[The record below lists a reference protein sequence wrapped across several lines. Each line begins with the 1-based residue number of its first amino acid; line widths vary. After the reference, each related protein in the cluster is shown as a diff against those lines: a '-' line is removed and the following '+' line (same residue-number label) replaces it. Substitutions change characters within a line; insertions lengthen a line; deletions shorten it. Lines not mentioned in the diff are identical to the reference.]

1 MLQKYIRYCTK
12 KVLDAINIATMELVN
27 MGHAVFTTE
36 FLLLGLLVQNDSSII
51 TIMEQ
56 LKLDT
61 DRLKKRLT
69 DDIFASLENQTTKIA
84 KAGNIQLTIS
94 GEVDKVFELALQ
106 ESKTMGD
113 KLISTEAL
121 FLALFDSQSGKVSEI
136 LKDAGLAKENV
147 KSAIDEIRGGR
158 KVVNQDDESKL
169 DVLKEYTLDLL
180 ELARQGELDPVI
192 GREKEIERII
202 QILSRRKKNNPVL
215 IGEAGV
221 GKTVIVEGLA
231 QQIVAAEVP
240 QSLLSKRILSL
251 DMAALIAGASVRGE
265 FEGRLKSIR
274 DTIIDSGGRII
285 LFIDELH
292 TVVGVGGGASG
303 GMGAPDI
310 LKPALARG
318 QLQLIG
324 ATTYDDYRK
333 HIESDRALARRFQT
347 VQVNAPGIDDTRK
360 ILEGLKPYYEKHHN
374 IDYTPESLDA
384 AARLSDRYIT
394 DRAQPDKAIDLL
406 DEAGSKKHLEMHYTP
421 PDLKKLENEK
431 RAQTA
436 LKKEAFERQDFEE
449 ATKHHAELQIIEEQL
464 VTKKEM
470 WQKELKEKDT
480 SVTSEDI
487 AGVVSSWTG
496 IPASRMLE
504 GEAGKLAHM
513 EEKIHERI
521 VAQEAAVGA
530 IADAIRRNRAGLRE
544 ASRPIGTFL
553 FLGPTGVGKTE
564 LAKTLAEFLF
574 DDETHIVRLD
584 MSEYMERHEVAKLIG
599 APPGYVGYGEG
610 GQLTERIRRVPYA
623 VVLLD
628 EVEKAHPDVF
638 NMLLQVLDEGRL
650 TDAQGHVVSFRNTL
664 IIGTSNIGSEKLAE
678 KHEIGFKS
686 GTGIISHDEA
696 KDMILSEVKK
706 YFKPEFLNRLDDMI
720 VFHSLTKKHMSH
732 ILDILLNR
740 LIKRLKEEE
749 ISLEIGAEIKE
760 KLVADGHEPKYG
772 ARPLKRA
779 IEREIENKLSLCIV
793 NRQFQSGDKIKAII
807 KDKEIAFKKISTKK
821 NKGSLRK

>member
-1 MLQKYIRYCTK
+1 MLQKHIRYCTK
-12 KVLDAINIATMELVN
+12 KVLDAINIGTMEMVN
-27 MGHAVFTTE
+27 MKRNVFTTE
-36 FLLLGLLVQNDSSII
+36 FVLLGLLFQDDSSII
-51 TIMEQ
+51 AIAEQ

-61 DRLKKRLT
+61 EAIKKRLM
-69 DDIFASLENQTTKIA
+69 DGIFASIDNQASNIPST
-84 KAGNIQLTIS
+84 GNIQLVIS
-94 GEVDKVFELALQ
+94 SEVEKVFEIALQ
-106 ESKTMGD
+106 ESKRMED
-113 KLISTEAL
+113 KFISTEAL
-121 FLALFDSQSGKVSEI
+121 FIALFNPQAGNTGEI
-136 LKDAGLAKENV
+136 IRGAGLELERV
-147 KSAIDEIRGGR
+147 QTAIKEIRGGR

-169 DVLKEYTLDLL
+169 DVLKEYTVDLL
-180 ELARQGELDPVI
+180 ELARKGELDPVI
-192 GREKEIERII
+192 GREKEIERVI

-231 QQIVAAEVP
+231 QQIVAADVP
-240 QSLLSKRILSL
+240 QSLLSKKILSL
-251 DMAALIAGASVRGE
+251 DMAALIAGAGVRGE
-265 FEGRLKSIR
+265 FEGRLKTIR
-274 DTIIDSGGRII
+274 DSIIDAGGRII

-292 TVVGVGGGASG
+292 TVVGVGGGAAG

-318 QLQLIG
+318 QLQMIG

-333 HIESDRALARRFQT
+333 HIETDRALARRFQT
-347 VQVNAPGIDDTRK
+347 VSISEPGIDETIC
-360 ILEGLKPYYEKHHN
+360 ILEGLKLYYEKHHN

-421 PDLKKLENEK
+421 PDIKKLENEK

-436 LKKEAFERQDFEE
+436 LKMEAFERQDFEE
-449 ATKHHAELQIIEEQL
+449 STKHHAELQVIEERL
-464 VTKKEM
+464 AREKEK

-480 SVTSEDI
+480 SVTPEDI
-487 AGVVSSWTG
+487 ASIVSNWTG
-496 IPASRMLE
+496 IPASKMLE
-504 GEAGKLAHM
+504 AEAEKLAHM

-521 VAQEAAVGA
+521 VAQEAAVKA

-544 ASRPIGTFL
+544 VSRPISAFL

-574 DDETHIVRLD
+574 DDETRIVRLD

-610 GQLTERIRRVPYA
+610 GQLTEKIKRMPYA
-623 VVLLD
+623 VILLD
-628 EVEKAHPDVF
+628 EIEKAHPDVF

-650 TDAQGHVVSFRNTL
+650 TDAQGHVISFRNTI

-678 KHEIGFKS
+678 KHEIGFKP
-686 GTGIISHDEA
+686 GPGIISHDEA
-696 KDMILSEVKK
+696 KEMVLSEVKK

-720 VFHSLTKKHMSH
+720 VFHSLTREHISH
-732 ILDILLNR
+732 ILDILLNK
-740 LIKRLKEEE
+740 LLKRLEEE
-749 ISLEIGAEIKE
+749 GLSLEIGPEIKE
-760 KLVADGHEPKYG
+760 KLATDGYDPKFG

-779 IEREIENKLSLCIV
+779 IEREIENRLSLSIV
-793 NRQFQSGDKIKAII
+793 NRQFQSGDKIKAILQ
-807 KDKEIAFKKISTKK
+807 DGEIAFEKIST
-821 NKGSLRK
+821 

>member
-1 MLQKYIRYCTK
+1 MLQKHIRYCTK
-12 KVLDAINIATMELVN
+12 KVLDAINIGTMEMVN
-27 MGHAVFTTE
+27 MKRNVFTTE
-36 FLLLGLLVQNDSSII
+36 FVLLGLLFQDDSSII
-51 TIMEQ
+51 AIAEQ

-61 DRLKKRLT
+61 EAIKKRLM
-69 DDIFASLENQTTKIA
+69 DGIFASIDNQASNIPST
-84 KAGNIQLTIS
+84 GDIQLVIS
-94 GEVDKVFELALQ
+94 SEVEKVFEIALQ
-106 ESKTMGD
+106 ESKRMED
-113 KLISTEAL
+113 KFISTEAL
-121 FLALFDSQSGKVSEI
+121 FIALYNPQAGNTGEI
-136 LKDAGLAKENV
+136 IRGAGLELERV
-147 KSAIDEIRGGR
+147 QTAIKEIRGGR

-169 DVLKEYTLDLL
+169 DVLKEYTVDLL
-180 ELARQGELDPVI
+180 ELARKGELDPVI
-192 GREKEIERII
+192 GREKEIERVI

-231 QQIVAAEVP
+231 QQIVASDVP
-240 QSLLSKRILSL
+240 QSLLSKKILSL
-251 DMAALIAGASVRGE
+251 DMAALIAGAGVRGE
-265 FEGRLKSIR
+265 FEGRLKTIR
-274 DTIIDSGGRII
+274 DSIIDAGGRII

-292 TVVGVGGGASG
+292 TVVGVGGGAAG

-318 QLQLIG
+318 QLQMIG

-333 HIESDRALARRFQT
+333 HIETDKALARRFQT
-347 VQVNAPGIDDTRK
+347 VSISEPGIDETK
-360 ILEGLKPYYEKHHN
+360 CILEGLKLYYEKHHN

-421 PDLKKLENEK
+421 PDIKKLENEK

-436 LKKEAFERQDFEE
+436 LKMEAFERQDFEE
-449 ATKHHAELQIIEEQL
+449 STKHHAEIQVIEERL
-464 VTKKEM
+464 AREKEK

-480 SVTSEDI
+480 SVTPEDI
-487 AGVVSSWTG
+487 ASIVSNWTG
-496 IPASRMLE
+496 IPASKMLE
-504 GEAGKLAHM
+504 AEAEKLAHM

-521 VAQEAAVGA
+521 VAQEAAVKA

-544 ASRPIGTFL
+544 VSRPISAFL

-574 DDETHIVRLD
+574 DDETRIVRLD

-599 APPGYVGYGEG
+599 APPGYIGYGEG
-610 GQLTERIRRVPYA
+610 GQLTEKIKRMPYA
-623 VVLLD
+623 VILLD
-628 EVEKAHPDVF
+628 EIEKAHPDVF

-650 TDAQGHVVSFRNTL
+650 TDAQGHVISFRNTI

-686 GTGIISHDEA
+686 GSGIISHDEA
-696 KDMILSEVKK
+696 KEMILSEVKK

-720 VFHSLTKKHMSH
+720 VFHSLTKEHISH
-732 ILDILLNR
+732 ILDILLNK
-740 LIKRLKEEE
+740 LLKRLEEE
-749 ISLEIGAEIKE
+749 GLSLEIGPEIKE
-760 KLVADGHEPKYG
+760 KLATDGYDPKFG

-779 IEREIENKLSLCIV
+779 IEREIENRLSLSIV
-793 NRQFQSGDKIKAII
+793 NRQFQSGDKIKAILQ
-807 KDKEIAFKKISTKK
+807 DGEIAFEKIST
-821 NKGSLRK
+821 

>member
-12 KVLDAINIATMELVN
+12 KVLEAVNIGTMELVN
-27 MGHAVFTTE
+27 MGHTVFTTE
-36 FLLLGLLVQNDSSII
+36 FVLLGLLVQNDSSII
-51 TIMEQ
+51 AIMEQ

-61 DRLKKRLT
+61 EGLKKRLT
-69 DDIFASLENQTTKIA
+69 DDIFASLENQAGDIA
-84 KAGNIQLTIS
+84 KTGKVQLVIS

-106 ESKTMGD
+106 ESKLMED
-113 KLISTEAL
+113 KFISTEAL
-121 FLALFDSQSGKVSEI
+121 FLALFNPQSGKTAEI
-136 LKDAGLAKENV
+136 LNKAGLEQKNV
-147 KSAIDEIRGGR
+147 RTAIKEIRGGR
-158 KVVNQDDESKL
+158 KIVDQDDESKV

-240 QSLLSKRILSL
+240 QSLLSKKILSL

-265 FEGRLKSIR
+265 FEGRLKTIR
-274 DTIIDSGGRII
+274 DTIIDAGGRII

-318 QLQLIG
+318 QLQMIG

-347 VQVNAPGIDDTRK
+347 VQVNAPGIDDTKK

-384 AARLSDRYIT
+384 AARLSERYII
-394 DRAQPDKAIDLL
+394 DRSQPDKAIDLL

-421 PDLKKLENEK
+421 PGLKKLENEK
-431 RAQTA
+431 RTQTA
-436 LKKEAFERQDFEE
+436 LKKEAFEKQDFEE

-464 VTKKEM
+464 VTEKKK
-470 WQKELKEKDT
+470 WKKELKGKDS
-480 SVTSEDI
+480 SVTAEDI
-487 AGVVSSWTG
+487 ASVVSSSTG
-496 IPASRMLE
+496 IPASRMLKS
-504 GEAGKLAHM
+504 EANKLAHM

-521 VAQEAAVGA
+521 VAQQAAVKA

-544 ASRPIGTFL
+544 ASRPIGAFL

-574 DDETHIVRLD
+574 DDETRIVRLD

-610 GQLTERIRRVPYA
+610 GQLTERIKRVPYA

-638 NMLLQVLDEGRL
+638 NMLLQVIDEGRL
-650 TDAQGHVVSFRNTL
+650 TDAQGHVISFRNTI
-664 IIGTSNIGSEKLAE
+664 IIGTSNIGSEKLAD

-720 VFHSLTKKHMSH
+720 VFHSLTKEHMSH

-740 LIKRLKEEE
+740 LIKRLEEEE
-749 ISLEIGAEIKE
+749 IYLEIDSGIKE
-760 KLVADGHEPKYG
+760 KLVKDGYEPQYG

-779 IEREIENKLSLCIV
+779 IEREIENKLSLCLV

-807 KDKEIAFKKISTKK
+807 KDEEIGFEKVTV
-821 NKGSLRK
+821 

>member
-1 MLQKYIRYCTK
+1 MLQKHIRYCTK
-12 KVLDAINIATMELVN
+12 KVLDAINIGTMEMVN
-27 MGHAVFTTE
+27 MKRNVFTTE
-36 FLLLGLLVQNDSSII
+36 FVLLGLLFQDDSSII
-51 TIMEQ
+51 AIAEQ

-61 DRLKKRLT
+61 EAIKKRLM
-69 DDIFASLENQTTKIA
+69 DGIFVSIDNQASNIPST
-84 KAGNIQLTIS
+84 GDIQLVIS
-94 GEVDKVFELALQ
+94 SEVEKVFEIALQ
-106 ESKTMGD
+106 ESKRMED
-113 KLISTEAL
+113 KFISTEAL
-121 FLALFDSQSGKVSEI
+121 FIALYNPQAGNTGEI
-136 LKDAGLAKENV
+136 IRGAGLELERV
-147 KSAIDEIRGGR
+147 QTAIKEIRGGR

-169 DVLKEYTLDLL
+169 DVLKEYTVDLL
-180 ELARQGELDPVI
+180 ELARKGELDPVI
-192 GREKEIERII
+192 GREKEIERVI

-231 QQIVAAEVP
+231 QQIVASDVP
-240 QSLLSKRILSL
+240 QSLLSKKILSL
-251 DMAALIAGASVRGE
+251 DMAALIAGAGVRGE
-265 FEGRLKSIR
+265 FEGRLKTIR
-274 DTIIDSGGRII
+274 DSIIDAGGRII

-292 TVVGVGGGASG
+292 TVVGVGGGAAG

-318 QLQLIG
+318 QLQMIG

-333 HIESDRALARRFQT
+333 HIETDRALARRFQT
-347 VQVNAPGIDDTRK
+347 VSISEPGIDETK
-360 ILEGLKPYYEKHHN
+360 CILEGLKLYYEKHHN

-421 PDLKKLENEK
+421 PDIKKLENEK

-436 LKKEAFERQDFEE
+436 LKMEAFERQDFEE
-449 ATKHHAELQIIEEQL
+449 STKHHAEIQIIEERL
-464 VTKKEM
+464 AREKEK

-480 SVTSEDI
+480 SVTPEDI
-487 AGVVSSWTG
+487 ASIVSNWTG
-496 IPASRMLE
+496 IPASKMLE
-504 GEAGKLAHM
+504 AEAEKLAHM

-521 VAQEAAVGA
+521 VAQEAAVKA

-544 ASRPIGTFL
+544 VSRPISAFL

-574 DDETHIVRLD
+574 DDETRIVRLD

-599 APPGYVGYGEG
+599 APPGYIGYGEG
-610 GQLTERIRRVPYA
+610 GQLTEKIKRMPYA
-623 VVLLD
+623 VILLD
-628 EVEKAHPDVF
+628 EIEKAHPDVF

-650 TDAQGHVVSFRNTL
+650 TDAQGHVISFRNTI

-686 GTGIISHDEA
+686 GSGIISHDEA
-696 KDMILSEVKK
+696 KEMILSEVKK

-720 VFHSLTKKHMSH
+720 VFHSLTKEHISH
-732 ILDILLNR
+732 ILDILLNK
-740 LIKRLKEEE
+740 LLKRLEEE
-749 ISLEIGAEIKE
+749 GLSLEIGPEIKE
-760 KLVADGHEPKYG
+760 KLATDGYDPKFG

-779 IEREIENKLSLCIV
+779 IEREIENRLSLSIV
-793 NRQFQSGDKIKAII
+793 NRQFQSGDKIKAILQ
-807 KDKEIAFKKISTKK
+807 DGGIAFEKIST
-821 NKGSLRK
+821 

>member
-1 MLQKYIRYCTK
+1 MLQKYIRYCTE
-12 KVLDAINIATMELVN
+12 KVLEAINIGTMELVN
-27 MGHAVFTTE
+27 MGHTVFTTE
-36 FLLLGLLVQNDSSII
+36 FVLLGLLVQNDSSII
-51 TIMEQ
+51 AIMEQ

-61 DRLKKRLT
+61 EGLKKLLT
-69 DDIFASLENQTTKIA
+69 DDIFASLENETANIA
-84 KAGNIQLTIS
+84 KTGKIQLAIS
-94 GEVDKVFELALQ
+94 GEVDKVFKLALQ
-106 ESKTMGD
+106 EAKSMED
-113 KLISTEAL
+113 KLISTETL
-121 FLALFDSQSGKVSEI
+121 FLALFNPQSGKTSEI
-136 LKDAGLAKENV
+136 LMDAGLDQEKART
-147 KSAIDEIRGGR
+147 AIKEIRGGR
-158 KVVNQDDESKL
+158 KIVDQDDESKV
-169 DVLKEYTLDLL
+169 DILKEYTLDLL

-192 GREKEIERII
+192 GREKEIARII

-240 QSLLSKRILSL
+240 QSLLSKKILSL

-274 DTIIDSGGRII
+274 DTIIDAGGHII

-318 QLQLIG
+318 LLQLIG

-347 VQVNAPGIDDTRK
+347 VQVNAPGIDDTKK
-360 ILEGLKPYYEKHHN
+360 ILEGLKPYYEKHHI

-384 AARLSDRYIT
+384 AARLSERYII

-406 DEAGSKKHLEMHYTP
+406 DEAGSKKHLEMHYMP

-431 RAQTA
+431 RTQTA
-436 LKKEAFERQDFEE
+436 LKKEAFEKQDFEE
-449 ATKHHAELQIIEEQL
+449 ATKHHAELQVIEEQL
-464 VTKKEM
+464 VTEKKK
-470 WQKELKEKDT
+470 WKKELKGKDT
-480 SVTSEDI
+480 SVTAEDI
-487 AGVVSSWTG
+487 AGVVSNWTG
-496 IPASRMLE
+496 IPASRMLKS
-504 GEAGKLAHM
+504 EANKLAHM

-521 VAQEAAVGA
+521 VAQQAAVKT

-544 ASRPIGTFL
+544 ASRPIGSFL

-574 DDETHIVRLD
+574 DDETRIVRLD

-610 GQLTERIRRVPYA
+610 GQLTERIKRVPYA

-650 TDAQGHVVSFRNTL
+650 TDAQGHVISFRNTI
-664 IIGTSNIGSEKLAE
+664 IIGTSNIGTEKLAD

-720 VFHSLTKKHMSH
+720 VFHSLTKEHMSH

-749 ISLEIGAEIKE
+749 IYLEIDSGIKG
-760 KLVADGHEPKYG
+760 KLATDGYQPQYG

-793 NRQFQSGDKIKAII
+793 NRQFQAGDKIKAII
-807 KDKEIAFKKISTKK
+807 KDEEIAFEKI
-821 NKGSLRK
+821 

>member
-12 KVLDAINIATMELVN
+12 KVLEAINIGTMELVN
-27 MGHAVFTTE
+27 MKRNVFSSE
-36 FLLLGLLVQNDSSII
+36 FILLGLLVQDDSSVLTII
-51 TIMEQ
+51 DQ
-56 LKLDT
+56 LKMDT
-61 DRLKKRLT
+61 EGIKKRLM
-69 DDIFASLENQTTKIA
+69 DGIYASIDTQASNFPST
-84 KAGNIQLTIS
+84 GGMQLVIS
-94 GEVDKVFELALQ
+94 SEVEKVFEIALQ
-106 ESKTMGD
+106 ESKRMGD
-113 KLISTEAL
+113 KFISTEVLFIAL
-121 FLALFDSQSGKVSEI
+121 FNLQAGKTAEI
-136 LKDAGLAKENV
+136 LTGAGLELERVRTAV
-147 KSAIDEIRGGR
+147 KEIRGES

-169 DVLKEYTLDLL
+169 DVLKEYTVDLI
-180 ELARQGELDPVI
+180 ELARKGELDPVI
-192 GREKEIERII
+192 GREKEIARVI

-231 QQIVAAEVP
+231 QQIVASDVP
-240 QSLLSKRILSL
+240 QSLLSKKILSL
-251 DMAALIAGASVRGE
+251 DMAALIAGAGVRGE
-265 FEGRLKSIR
+265 FEGRLKTIR
-274 DTIIDSGGRII
+274 DSIIDAGGRII

-292 TVVGVGGGASG
+292 TVVGVGGGGGAG

-318 QLQLIG
+318 QLQMIG

-333 HIESDRALARRFQT
+333 HIEPDRALARRFQT
-347 VQVNAPGIDDTRK
+347 VSISEPGIDETK
-360 ILEGLKPYYEKHHN
+360 CILEGLKLYYEKHHN

-421 PDLKKLENEK
+421 PDIKKLENEK
-431 RAQTA
+431 RAHTA
-436 LKKEAFERQDFEE
+436 LKMEAFERQDFEE
-449 ATKHHAELQIIEEQL
+449 TTKHHAELQVIEERL
-464 VTKKEM
+464 AREKEK

-480 SVTSEDI
+480 SVTPEDI
-487 AGVVSSWTG
+487 ASIVSNWTG

-504 GEAGKLAHM
+504 AEAEKLAHM

-521 VAQEAAVGA
+521 VAQEAAVKA

-544 ASRPIGTFL
+544 VSRPISAFL

-574 DDETHIVRLD
+574 DDETRIVRLD

-610 GQLTERIRRVPYA
+610 GQLTEKIKRMPYA
-623 VVLLD
+623 VILLD
-628 EVEKAHPDVF
+628 EIEKAHPDVF

-650 TDAQGHVVSFRNTL
+650 TDAQGHVISFRNTI

-678 KHEIGFKS
+678 KHEIGFKP
-686 GTGIISHDEA
+686 GPGIISHDEA
-696 KDMILSEVKK
+696 KEMVLSEVKK

-720 VFHSLTKKHMSH
+720 VFHSLTREHISH
-732 ILDILLNR
+732 ILEILLNK
-740 LIKRLKEEE
+740 LLKRLEEE
-749 ISLEIGAEIKE
+749 GLSLEIGPEIKE
-760 KLVADGHEPKYG
+760 KLVTDGYDPKFG

-779 IEREIENKLSLCIV
+779 IEREIENRLSLSIV
-793 NRQFQSGDKIKAII
+793 NRQFQSGDKIKAILQ
-807 KDKEIAFKKISTKK
+807 DGEIAFEKIRT
-821 NKGSLRK
+821 

>member
-12 KVLDAINIATMELVN
+12 KVLDAINLGTMELVN
-27 MGHAVFTTE
+27 MRRNVFTSE
-36 FLLLGLLVQNDSSII
+36 FILLGLLVQEDSSIV
-51 TIMEQ
+51 TIIEQ

-61 DRLKKRLT
+61 EGIKKRLM
-69 DDIFASLENQTTKIA
+69 DGIFASIDNQASDLPSTDK
-84 KAGNIQLTIS
+84 IQLVIS
-94 GEVDKVFELALQ
+94 SEVEKVFEIALH
-106 ESKTMGD
+106 ESNKMGD

-121 FLALFDSQSGKVSEI
+121 FLALFNPQSGKTAEI
-136 LKDAGLAKENV
+136 IKGASLEPEKV
-147 KSAIDEIRGGR
+147 RTAIEEIRGGR
-158 KVVNQDDESKL
+158 KIVNQDDESKL
-169 DVLKEYTLDLL
+169 DVLKEYTVDLI

-192 GREKEIERII
+192 GREKEIERVI

-231 QQIVAAEVP
+231 QQIAAAEVT
-240 QSLLSKRILSL
+240 QSLLTKKILSL
-251 DMAALIAGASVRGE
+251 DMAALIAGAGVRGE

-274 DTIIDSGGRII
+274 DSIIDAGGRII

-292 TVVGVGGGASG
+292 TVVGVGGGASAG

-310 LKPALARG
+310 LKPALSRG

-333 HIESDRALARRFQT
+333 YVEPDRALARRFQT
-347 VQVNAPGIDDTRK
+347 VSISEPGIEETK
-360 ILEGLKPYYEKHHN
+360 HILEGLKSYYEKHHN

-384 AARLSDRYIT
+384 AAHLSDRYIT

-406 DEAGSKKHLEMHYTP
+406 DEAGSKKHLELHYTP
-421 PDLKKLENEK
+421 PDVKKLENEK
-431 RAQTA
+431 RTHTA
-436 LKKEAFERQDFEE
+436 LKVEAFERQDFEE
-449 ATKHHAELQIIEEQL
+449 ATKHHAELQVIEERL
-464 VTKKEM
+464 ASEKEK
-470 WQKELKEKDT
+470 WQKELKEKDS

-487 AGVVSSWTG
+487 ANIVSRWTG

-504 GEAGKLAHM
+504 KEADKLAHM

-521 VAQEAAVGA
+521 VAQEAAVKA

-544 ASRPIGTFL
+544 VSRPIGTFL

-564 LAKTLAEFLF
+564 LAKALAEFLF
-574 DDETHIVRLD
+574 DDETRIVRLD

-599 APPGYVGYGEG
+599 SPPGYVGYGEG
-610 GQLTERIRRVPYA
+610 GQLTEKIKRVPYA

-650 TDAQGHVVSFRNTL
+650 TDAQGHVISFRNTI

-678 KHEIGFKS
+678 KHVIGFK
-686 GTGIISHDEA
+686 TGPGVISHDEA
-696 KDMILSEVKK
+696 KDLVLSEVKK

-720 VFHSLTKKHMSH
+720 VFHSLTKEHITR
-732 ILDILLNR
+732 ILDILLNK
-740 LIKRLKEEE
+740 LIKRLEEE
-749 ISLEIGAEIKE
+749 GLSLDIGTEIKH
-760 KLVADGHEPKYG
+760 KLASDGYEPKYG
-772 ARPLKRA
+772 ARPLKRT

-793 NRQFQSGDKIKAII
+793 NKEFQSGDRVKAIMQ
-807 KDKEIAFKKISTKK
+807 DSEIAFEKVSA
-821 NKGSLRK
+821 

>member
-12 KVLDAINIATMELVN
+12 KVLDAVNIGTMELVN
-27 MGHAVFTTE
+27 MGHTVFTTE
-36 FLLLGLLVQNDSSII
+36 FVLLGLLVQNDSSII
-51 TIMEQ
+51 AIMEQ

-61 DRLKKRLT
+61 EGLKKRLT
-69 DDIFASLENQTTKIA
+69 DDIFASLENQEGDIA
-84 KAGNIQLTIS
+84 KTGKIQLVIS

-106 ESKTMGD
+106 ESKLMED
-113 KLISTEAL
+113 KFISTEAL
-121 FLALFDSQSGKVSEI
+121 FLALFNPQSGKTAEI
-136 LKDAGLAKENV
+136 LNKAGLDQKNV
-147 KSAIDEIRGGR
+147 RTAIKEIRGGR
-158 KVVNQDDESKL
+158 KIVDQDDESKV

-192 GREKEIERII
+192 GREKEIARII

-240 QSLLSKRILSL
+240 QSLLSKKILSL

-265 FEGRLKSIR
+265 FEGRLKTIR
-274 DTIIDSGGRII
+274 DTIIDAGGRII

-347 VQVNAPGIDDTRK
+347 VQVNAPGIDDTKK

-384 AARLSDRYIT
+384 AARLSERYIT
-394 DRAQPDKAIDLL
+394 DRSQPDKAIDLL

-421 PDLKKLENEK
+421 PGLKKLENEK
-431 RAQTA
+431 RTQTA
-436 LKKEAFERQDFEE
+436 LKKEAFEKQDFEE

-464 VTKKEM
+464 VTEKKK
-470 WQKELKEKDT
+470 WKKELKGKDS
-480 SVTSEDI
+480 SVTAEDI
-487 AGVVSSWTG
+487 AGVVSSSTG
-496 IPASRMLE
+496 IPASRMLKS
-504 GEAGKLAHM
+504 EANKLAHM

-521 VAQEAAVGA
+521 VAQQAAVKA

-544 ASRPIGTFL
+544 ASRPIGAFL

-574 DDETHIVRLD
+574 DDETRIVRLD

-610 GQLTERIRRVPYA
+610 GQLTERIKRVPYA

-638 NMLLQVLDEGRL
+638 NMLLQVIDEGRL
-650 TDAQGHVVSFRNTL
+650 TDAQGHVISFRNTI
-664 IIGTSNIGSEKLAE
+664 IIGTSNIGSEKLAD

-720 VFHSLTKKHMSH
+720 VFHSLTKEHMSH

-740 LIKRLKEEE
+740 LIKRLEEEE
-749 ISLEIGAEIKE
+749 IYLEIDSMIKE
-760 KLVADGHEPKYG
+760 KLVKDGYEPQYG
-772 ARPLKRA
+772 ARPLKRT

-793 NRQFQSGDKIKAII
+793 NQQFQSGDKIKAII
-807 KDKEIAFKKISTKK
+807 KDEEIGFEKVTV
-821 NKGSLRK
+821 

>member
-1 MLQKYIRYCTK
+1 MLQKHIRYCTK
-12 KVLDAINIATMELVN
+12 KVLDAINIGTMEMVN
-27 MGHAVFTTE
+27 MKRNVFTTE
-36 FLLLGLLVQNDSSII
+36 FILLGLLFQDDSSII
-51 TIMEQ
+51 AIAEQ
-56 LKLDT
+56 LKMDT
-61 DRLKKRLT
+61 EGTKKRLM
-69 DDIFASLENQTTKIA
+69 DGIFASIDNQASNIPST
-84 KAGNIQLTIS
+84 GNIQLVIS
-94 GEVDKVFELALQ
+94 SEVEKVFEIALQ
-106 ESKTMGD
+106 ESKRMED
-113 KLISTEAL
+113 KFISTEAL
-121 FLALFDSQSGKVSEI
+121 FIALFNPQAGNTGEI
-136 LKDAGLAKENV
+136 IRGAGLELERV
-147 KSAIDEIRGGR
+147 QTAIKEIRGGR

-169 DVLKEYTLDLL
+169 DVLKEYTVDLI
-180 ELARQGELDPVI
+180 ELARKGELDPVI
-192 GREKEIERII
+192 GREKEIERVI

-231 QQIVAAEVP
+231 QQIVAADVP
-240 QSLLSKRILSL
+240 QSLLSKKILSL
-251 DMAALIAGASVRGE
+251 DMAALIAGAGVRGE
-265 FEGRLKSIR
+265 FEGRLKTIR
-274 DTIIDSGGRII
+274 DSIIDAGGRII

-292 TVVGVGGGASG
+292 TVVGVGGGAAG

-318 QLQLIG
+318 QLQMIG

-333 HIESDRALARRFQT
+333 HIETDKALARRFQT
-347 VQVNAPGIDDTRK
+347 VSISEPGIDETK
-360 ILEGLKPYYEKHHN
+360 CILEGLKLYYEKHHN

-436 LKKEAFERQDFEE
+436 LKMEAFERQDFEE
-449 ATKHHAELQIIEEQL
+449 STKHHAELQVIEERL
-464 VTKKEM
+464 AREKEK

-480 SVTSEDI
+480 SVTPEDI
-487 AGVVSSWTG
+487 ASIVSNWTG
-496 IPASRMLE
+496 IPASKMLE
-504 GEAGKLAHM
+504 AEAEKLAHM

-521 VAQEAAVGA
+521 VAQEAAVKA

-544 ASRPIGTFL
+544 VSRPISAFL

-574 DDETHIVRLD
+574 DDETRIVRLD

-610 GQLTERIRRVPYA
+610 GQLTEKIKRMPYA
-623 VVLLD
+623 VILLD
-628 EVEKAHPDVF
+628 EIEKAHPDVF

-650 TDAQGHVVSFRNTL
+650 TDAQGHVISFRNTI

-678 KHEIGFKS
+678 KHEIGFKP
-686 GTGIISHDEA
+686 GPGIISHDEA
-696 KDMILSEVKK
+696 KEMVLSEVKK

-720 VFHSLTKKHMSH
+720 VFHSLTREHISH
-732 ILDILLNR
+732 ILDILLNK
-740 LIKRLKEEE
+740 LLKRLEEE
-749 ISLEIGAEIKE
+749 GLSLEIGPKIKE
-760 KLVADGHEPKYG
+760 KLATDGYDPKFG

-779 IEREIENKLSLCIV
+779 IEREIENRLSLSIV
-793 NRQFQSGDKIKAII
+793 NRQFQSGDKIKAILQ
-807 KDKEIAFKKISTKK
+807 DGEIAFEKIST
-821 NKGSLRK
+821 

>member
-1 MLQKYIRYCTK
+1 MLQKHIRYCTK
-12 KVLDAINIATMELVN
+12 KVLDAINIGTMELVN
-27 MGHAVFTTE
+27 MRRNVFTTE

-51 TIMEQ
+51 AIIEQ

-61 DRLKKRLT
+61 EGIKKRLM
-69 DDIFASLENQTTKIA
+69 DGIFASIDSQASNIPST
-84 KAGNIQLTIS
+84 GNIQLVIS
-94 GEVDKVFELALQ
+94 SDVEEVFEFASQ
-106 ESKTMGD
+106 ESKRMGD

-121 FLALFDSQSGKVSEI
+121 FIALFNPQAGNTGEI
-136 LKDAGLAKENV
+136 IRGAGLELDRVRTAVE
-147 KSAIDEIRGGR
+147 EIRGGR

-169 DVLKEYTLDLL
+169 DVLKEYTVDLI
-180 ELARQGELDPVI
+180 ELARKGELDPVI
-192 GREKEIERII
+192 GRENEIERVI

-240 QSLLSKRILSL
+240 QSLLPKRILSI
-251 DMAALIAGASVRGE
+251 DMAALIAGAGVRGE

-274 DTIIDSGGRII
+274 DSIIDAGGRII

-292 TVVGVGGGASG
+292 TVVGVGGGSGAG

-310 LKPALARG
+310 LKPAMARG

-333 HIESDRALARRFQT
+333 FIESDRALARRFQT
-347 VQVNAPGIDDTRK
+347 VSISEPGIEETK
-360 ILEGLKPYYEKHHN
+360 NILEGLKPYYEKHHN
-374 IDYTPESLDA
+374 IDYTSESIDA

-421 PDLKKLENEK
+421 PDIKKLENEK
-431 RAQTA
+431 RAHTA
-436 LKKEAFERQDFEE
+436 LKMEAFERRDFEE
-449 ATKHHAELQIIEEQL
+449 STKHHAELQVIEKLIASE
-464 VTKKEM
+464 KEK
-470 WQKELKEKDT
+470 WQKELKSKDS

-487 AGVVSSWTG
+487 AKIVSSWTG

-504 GEAGKLAHM
+504 TEAEKLAHM

-521 VAQEAAVGA
+521 VAQEAAVKA

-544 ASRPIGTFL
+544 VSRPIGAFL

-574 DDETHIVRLD
+574 DDETRIVRLD

-610 GQLTERIRRVPYA
+610 GQLTEKIKRVPYA
-623 VVLLD
+623 VLLLD
-628 EVEKAHPDVF
+628 EIEKAHPDVF
-638 NMLLQVLDEGRL
+638 NMLLQVFDEGRL
-650 TDAQGHVVSFRNTL
+650 TDAQGHVISFRNTI

-678 KHEIGFKS
+678 KHEIGFKA
-686 GTGIISHDEA
+686 GPGIISHDEA
-696 KDMILSEVKK
+696 KDLVLSEVKK

-720 VFHSLTKKHMSH
+720 VFHSLTKEHISR
-732 ILDILLNR
+732 ILDILLKR
-740 LIKRLKEEE
+740 LIKRLEEE
-749 ISLEIGAEIKE
+749 GISLEIGAEIKE
-760 KLVADGHEPKYG
+760 KLAADGYDPKYG

-779 IEREIENKLSLCIV
+779 IEREIENKLSLSIV
-793 NRQFQSGDKIKAII
+793 NRQFQSGDKVRATLQ
-807 KDKEIAFKKISTKK
+807 DKEIAFEKIST
-821 NKGSLRK
+821 

>member
-496 IPASRMLE
+496 IPASKMLE

-650 TDAQGHVVSFRNTL
+650 TDAQGHVVSFRNTI

>member
-12 KVLDAINIATMELVN
+12 KVLDAINIGTMELVN
-27 MGHAVFTTE
+27 MRQNVFTTE
-36 FLLLGLLVQNDSSII
+36 FVLLGLLVQNDSSITEI
-51 TIMEQ
+51 IEQ

-61 DRLKKRLT
+61 ERIRKRLM
-69 DDIFASLENQTTKIA
+69 DGIFASIDNQALNIPSA
-84 KAGNIQLTIS
+84 SNIQLVIS
-94 GEVDKVFELALQ
+94 SEVEKVFEIALQ
-106 ESKTMGD
+106 ESKRMED
-113 KLISTEAL
+113 KFISTEAL
-121 FLALFDSQSGKVSEI
+121 FIALFNPQAGNTGKIIRE
-136 LKDAGLAKENV
+136 AGLELENV
-147 KSAIDEIRGGR
+147 RTAIKEIRGGR
-158 KVVNQDDESKL
+158 KVANQDDESKL
-169 DVLKEYTLDLL
+169 DVLKEYTVDLL
-180 ELARQGELDPVI
+180 ELARQGKLDPVI
-192 GREKEIERII
+192 GREKEIERVI

-251 DMAALIAGASVRGE
+251 DMASLIAGAGVRGE

-274 DTIIDSGGRII
+274 DSIIDAGGRII

-292 TVVGVGGGASG
+292 TVVGVGGGAAAG

-318 QLQLIG
+318 QMQLIG

-333 HIESDRALARRFQT
+333 FIEPDRALARRFQT
-347 VQVNAPGIDDTRK
+347 VMISEPGIEETK
-360 ILEGLKPYYEKHHN
+360 QILEGLKLCYEKHHN
-374 IDYTPESLDA
+374 IDYTAESIDA

-394 DRAQPDKAIDLL
+394 DRAQPDKAIDLM
-406 DEAGSKKHLEMHYTP
+406 DEAGSKKHLELHYTP
-421 PDLKKLENEK
+421 PDIKRLENEK
-431 RAQTA
+431 RAHTA

-449 ATKHHAELQIIEEQL
+449 ATKHHAELQVIEKRL
-464 VTKKEM
+464 TSKKEE
-470 WQKELKEKDT
+470 WQKELKEKDST
-480 SVTSEDI
+480 VTPDDI
-487 AGVVSSWTG
+487 AAIVSSWTG

-504 GEAGKLAHM
+504 TEAEKLALM

-521 VAQEAAVGA
+521 VSQEAAVKA

-544 ASRPIGTFL
+544 ISRPIGTFL

-574 DDETHIVRLD
+574 DDETRIVRLD

-610 GQLTERIRRVPYA
+610 GQLTEKIKRMPYS

-628 EVEKAHPDVF
+628 EIEKAHPDVF

-650 TDAQGHVVSFRNTL
+650 TDAQGHVISFRNSI

-678 KHEIGFKS
+678 KHEIGFKP
-686 GTGIISHDEA
+686 GPGIISHEEA
-696 KDMILSEVKK
+696 KEMVLSEVKK

-720 VFHSLTKKHMSH
+720 VFHSLTKEH
-732 ILDILLNR
+732 ISRILEILLKR
-740 LIKRLKEEE
+740 LIKRLEEE
-749 ISLEIGAEIKE
+749 GLSLEIGPEIKQ
-760 KLVADGHEPKYG
+760 KLATEGYDPKYG

-779 IEREIENKLSLCIV
+779 IEREIENKLSLSIV
-793 NRQFQSGDKIKAII
+793 NRQFRPGDKIRAILQ
-807 KDKEIAFKKISTKK
+807 DNEIAFEKVQA
-821 NKGSLRK
+821 

>member
-650 TDAQGHVVSFRNTL
+650 TDAQGHVISFRNTI

>member
-12 KVLDAINIATMELVN
+12 KVLEAINIGTMELVN
-27 MGHAVFTTE
+27 MGHTVFTTE
-36 FLLLGLLVQNDSSII
+36 FVLLGLLVQNDSSII
-51 TIMEQ
+51 AIMEQ

-61 DRLKKRLT
+61 EGLKKRLM
-69 DDIFASLENQTTKIA
+69 DDIFASLENQAGDIA
-84 KAGNIQLTIS
+84 KTAKVQLVIS

-106 ESKTMGD
+106 ESKLMED
-113 KLISTEAL
+113 KFISTEAL
-121 FLALFDSQSGKVSEI
+121 FLALFNPQSGKTAEI
-136 LKDAGLAKENV
+136 LKEAGLDQKNV
-147 KSAIDEIRGGR
+147 RTAIKEIRGGI
-158 KVVNQDDESKL
+158 KIVDQDDESKV

-192 GREKEIERII
+192 GREKEIARII

-240 QSLLSKRILSL
+240 QSLLSKKILSL

-265 FEGRLKSIR
+265 FEGRLKTIR
-274 DTIIDSGGRII
+274 DTIIDAGGRII

-347 VQVNAPGIDDTRK
+347 VQVNAPGIDDTKK

-374 IDYTPESLDA
+374 INYTPESLDA
-384 AARLSDRYIT
+384 AARLSERYII

-431 RAQTA
+431 RTQTA
-436 LKKEAFERQDFEE
+436 LKKEAFEKQDFEE

-464 VTKKEM
+464 VTEKKK
-470 WQKELKEKDT
+470 WKKELKEKDS

-487 AGVVSSWTG
+487 AGVVSNWTG
-496 IPASRMLE
+496 IPASRMLKS
-504 GEAGKLAHM
+504 EAGKLAHM
-513 EEKIHERI
+513 EDKIHERI

-544 ASRPIGTFL
+544 ASRPIGSFL

-574 DDETHIVRLD
+574 DDETRIIRLD
-584 MSEYMERHEVAKLIG
+584 MSEYMERHEVSKLIG

-610 GQLTERIRRVPYA
+610 GQLTEKIKRMPYA

-650 TDAQGHVVSFRNTL
+650 TDAQGHVISFRNTI
-664 IIGTSNIGSEKLAE
+664 IIGTSNIGSEKLAD

-720 VFHSLTKKHMSH
+720 VFHSLTKDHISH
-732 ILDILLNR
+732 ILDILLGR
-740 LIKRLKEEE
+740 LINRLKEEK
-749 ISLEIGAEIKE
+749 IYLEIDSAIKE
-760 KLVADGHEPKYG
+760 KLIMEGYEPQYG

-807 KDKEIAFKKISTKK
+807 KGEEIGFEKISTKK

>member
-106 ESKTMGD
+106 ESKTMED

-464 VTKKEM
+464 VTKKER

-496 IPASRMLE
+496 IPASKMLE

-650 TDAQGHVVSFRNTL
+650 TDAQGHVVSFRNTI

-720 VFHSLTKKHMSH
+720 VFHSLTKKHMPH

>member
-496 IPASRMLE
+496 IPASKMLE

-650 TDAQGHVVSFRNTL
+650 TDAQGHVVSFRNTI

-760 KLVADGHEPKYG
+760 KLVTDGYEPKYG

-793 NRQFQSGDKIKAII
+793 NRQFQSGDKVKAII
-807 KDKEIAFKKISTKK
+807 KDKEIGFEKVSV
-821 NKGSLRK
+821 

>member
-1 MLQKYIRYCTK
+1 MLQKHIRYCTK
-12 KVLDAINIATMELVN
+12 KVLDAINIGTMEMVN
-27 MGHAVFTTE
+27 MKRNVFTTE
-36 FLLLGLLVQNDSSII
+36 FILLGLLFQDDSSII
-51 TIMEQ
+51 AIAEQ

-61 DRLKKRLT
+61 EAIKKRLM
-69 DDIFASLENQTTKIA
+69 DGIFASIDNQASNIPST
-84 KAGNIQLTIS
+84 GDIQLVIS
-94 GEVDKVFELALQ
+94 SEVEKVFEIALQ
-106 ESKTMGD
+106 ESKRMED
-113 KLISTEAL
+113 KFISTEAL
-121 FLALFDSQSGKVSEI
+121 FIALYNPQAGNTGEI
-136 LKDAGLAKENV
+136 IRGAGLELERV
-147 KSAIDEIRGGR
+147 QTAIKEIRGGR

-169 DVLKEYTLDLL
+169 DVLKEYTVDLL
-180 ELARQGELDPVI
+180 ELARKGELDPVI
-192 GREKEIERII
+192 GREKEIERVI

-231 QQIVAAEVP
+231 QQIVASDVP
-240 QSLLSKRILSL
+240 QSLLSKKILSL
-251 DMAALIAGASVRGE
+251 DMAALIAGAGVRGE
-265 FEGRLKSIR
+265 FEGRLKTIR
-274 DTIIDSGGRII
+274 DSIIDAGGRII

-292 TVVGVGGGASG
+292 TVVGVGGGAAG

-318 QLQLIG
+318 QLQMIG

-333 HIESDRALARRFQT
+333 HIETDRALARRFQT
-347 VQVNAPGIDDTRK
+347 VSISEPGIDETK
-360 ILEGLKPYYEKHHN
+360 CILEGLKLYYEKHHN

-421 PDLKKLENEK
+421 PDIKKLENEK

-436 LKKEAFERQDFEE
+436 LKMEAFERQDFEE
-449 ATKHHAELQIIEEQL
+449 STKHHAEIQVIEERL
-464 VTKKEM
+464 AREKEK

-480 SVTSEDI
+480 SVTPEDI
-487 AGVVSSWTG
+487 ASIVSNWTG
-496 IPASRMLE
+496 IPASKMLE
-504 GEAGKLAHM
+504 AEAEKLAHM

-521 VAQEAAVGA
+521 VAQEAAVKA

-544 ASRPIGTFL
+544 VSRPISAFL

-574 DDETHIVRLD
+574 DDETRIVRLD

-599 APPGYVGYGEG
+599 APPGYIGYGEG
-610 GQLTERIRRVPYA
+610 GQLTEKIKRMPYA
-623 VVLLD
+623 VILLD
-628 EVEKAHPDVF
+628 EIEKAHPDVF

-650 TDAQGHVVSFRNTL
+650 TDAQGHVISFRNTI

-686 GTGIISHDEA
+686 GSGIISHDEA
-696 KDMILSEVKK
+696 KEMILSEVKK

-720 VFHSLTKKHMSH
+720 VFHSLTKEHISH
-732 ILDILLNR
+732 ILDILLNK
-740 LIKRLKEEE
+740 LLKRLEEE
-749 ISLEIGAEIKE
+749 GLSLEIGPEIKE
-760 KLVADGHEPKYG
+760 KLATDGYDPKFG

-779 IEREIENKLSLCIV
+779 IEREIENRLSLSIV
-793 NRQFQSGDKIKAII
+793 NRQFQSGDKIKAILQ
-807 KDKEIAFKKISTKK
+807 DGGIAFEKIST
-821 NKGSLRK
+821 

>member
-12 KVLDAINIATMELVN
+12 KVLDAINIGTMELVN
-27 MGHAVFTTE
+27 MRHNVFTVE
-36 FLLLGLLVQNDSSII
+36 FVLLGLLFQNDSSII
-51 TIMEQ
+51 TIAEQ

-61 DRLKKRLT
+61 EEIKKRLM
-69 DDIFASLENQTTKIA
+69 DAIFASIDSQTSNLPMT
-84 KAGNIQLTIS
+84 GSVQLVIS
-94 GEVDKVFELALQ
+94 SEVEKVFEQALQ

-121 FLALFDSQSGKVSEI
+121 FLALLNPQAGKTAEI
-136 LKDAGLAKENV
+136 AKEAGLDLENV
-147 KSAIDEIRGGR
+147 RNAIKEIRGGR
-158 KVVNQDDESKL
+158 KVINQDDESKL
-169 DVLKEYTLDLL
+169 DVLKEYTVDLI

-192 GREKEIERII
+192 GREKEIERVI

-231 QQIVAAEVP
+231 QQIVTSEAP

-251 DMAALIAGASVRGE
+251 DMAALIAGAGVRGE
-265 FEGRLKSIR
+265 FEARLKSIR
-274 DTIIDSGGRII
+274 DSIIDAGGRII

-333 HIESDRALARRFQT
+333 FIESDKALARRFQT
-347 VQVNAPGIDDTRK
+347 VQVNAPGIEDTIR
-360 ILEGLKPYYEKHHN
+360 ILEGLKPYYAKHHD
-374 IDYTPESLDA
+374 IDYSPESLDA
-384 AARLSDRYIT
+384 AARLSERYIT

-421 PDLKKLENEK
+421 PNIKKLENEK
-431 RAQTA
+431 RTQTA
-436 LKKEAFERQDFEE
+436 LKMEAFERQDFEE
-449 ATKHHAELQIIEEQL
+449 ATRHHAELQVIEKDLAIE
-464 VTKKEM
+464 KEK
-470 WQKELKEKDT
+470 WQAELKEKDT
-480 SVTSEDI
+480 TVTSEDI
-487 AGVVSSWTG
+487 ANIVSNWTG
-496 IPASRMLE
+496 IPASRMM
-504 GEAGKLAHM
+504 EAEADKLAHM

-544 ASRPIGTFL
+544 VSRPISAFL

-564 LAKTLAEFLF
+564 LAKALAEFLF
-574 DDETHIVRLD
+574 DDETRIVRLD

-610 GQLTERIRRVPYA
+610 GQLTEKIKRVPYA

-628 EVEKAHPDVF
+628 EIEKAHPDVF

-650 TDAQGHVVSFRNTL
+650 TDAQGHVISFRNTI
-664 IIGTSNIGSEKLAE
+664 IIGTSNIGGEKLAE
-678 KHEIGFKS
+678 QHSIGFLS
-686 GTGIISHDEA
+686 GPGVISHDEA
-696 KDMILSEVKK
+696 KELVMAEVKK
-706 YFKPEFLNRLDDMI
+706 HFKPEFLNRLDDMI
-720 VFHSLTKKHMSH
+720 VFHSLTKEHISS
-732 ILDILLNR
+732 ILDILLAK
-740 LIKRLKEEE
+740 LIKRLEEE
-749 ISLEIGAEIKE
+749 GISLEIGPEIKE
-760 KLVADGHEPKYG
+760 KLATDGYEPKYG

-779 IEREIENKLSLCIV
+779 IEREIENKLSLSIV
-793 NRQFQSGDKIKAII
+793 NRQFQSGDKVKAII
-807 KDKEIAFKKISTKK
+807 KDKEITFEKIPVSVK
-821 NKGSLRK
+821 S

>member
-347 VQVNAPGIDDTRK
+347 VQVNAPGIEDTRK

-496 IPASRMLE
+496 IPASKMLE

-650 TDAQGHVVSFRNTL
+650 TDAQGHVVSFRNTI

>member
-496 IPASRMLE
+496 IPASKMLE

-650 TDAQGHVVSFRNTL
+650 TDAQGHVVSFRNTI

-720 VFHSLTKKHMSH
+720 VFHSLTKKHMPH

>member
-12 KVLDAINIATMELVN
+12 KVLEAINIGTMELVN
-27 MGHAVFTTE
+27 MGHTVFTTE
-36 FLLLGLLVQNDSSII
+36 FVLLGLLVQNDSTII

-56 LKLDT
+56 LRLDT
-61 DRLKKRLT
+61 EGLKKRLM
-69 DDIFASLENQTTKIA
+69 DDIFASLDNQTTNIA
-84 KAGNIQLTIS
+84 KTGNVQLVIS
-94 GEVDKVFELALQ
+94 GEVDKVFESALQ
-106 ESKTMGD
+106 ESKIMGD

-121 FLALFDSQSGKVSEI
+121 FLALFDPQSGITAEI
-136 LKDAGLAKENV
+136 LKGVGLEQENV
-147 KSAIDEIRGGR
+147 RTAIKEIRGGR

-192 GREKEIERII
+192 GREKEIERVI

-240 QSLLSKRILSL
+240 QSLLSKKILSL
-251 DMAALIAGASVRGE
+251 DMAALIAGAGVRGE

-274 DTIIDSGGRII
+274 DAIIDAGGRII

-292 TVVGVGGGASG
+292 TVVGVGGGAGG

-333 HIESDRALARRFQT
+333 YIESDRALARRFQT
-347 VQVNAPGIDDTRK
+347 VQVNAPGIEDTIK
-360 ILEGLKPYYEKHHN
+360 ILEGLKLYYEKHHN
-374 IDYTPESLDA
+374 IDYTPEALDA
-384 AARLSDRYIT
+384 AAHLSDRYIT

-421 PDLKKLENEK
+421 PDIKKLESDK
-431 RAQTA
+431 RTHTA
-436 LKKEAFERQDFEE
+436 LKMEAFERQDFEE
-449 ATKHHAELQIIEEQL
+449 ATKHHAELQTIEEKL
-464 VTKKEM
+464 ITEKKK
-470 WQKELKEKDT
+470 WQNELKEKDT

-487 AGVVSSWTG
+487 AGIVSNWTG

-504 GEAGKLAHM
+504 HEADKLAHM
-513 EEKIHERI
+513 EKKIHERI

-544 ASRPIGTFL
+544 ASKPIGTFL

-574 DDETHIVRLD
+574 DDETRIVRLD

-610 GQLTERIRRVPYA
+610 GQLTEKIRRMPYT

-650 TDAQGHVVSFRNTL
+650 TDAQGHVISFRNTI

-678 KHEIGFKS
+678 KHDIGFKS
-686 GTGIISHDEA
+686 GPGIISHDEA

-720 VFHSLTKKHMSH
+720 VFHSLTKEHMSH
-732 ILDILLNR
+732 ILDILLNE

-749 ISLEIGAEIKE
+749 ISLEIGTEIKE
-760 KLVADGHEPKYG
+760 KLVTDGYEPKYG

-807 KDKEIAFKKISTKK
+807 KDNEIAFEKI
-821 NKGSLRK
+821 

>member
-12 KVLDAINIATMELVN
+12 KVLDAVNIGTMELVN
-27 MGHAVFTTE
+27 MGHTVFTTE
-36 FLLLGLLVQNDSSII
+36 FVLLGLLVQNDSSII
-51 TIMEQ
+51 AIMEQ

-61 DRLKKRLT
+61 EGLKKRLT
-69 DDIFASLENQTTKIA
+69 DDIFASLENQEGDIA
-84 KAGNIQLTIS
+84 KTGKIQLVIS

-106 ESKTMGD
+106 ESKLMED
-113 KLISTEAL
+113 KFISTEAL
-121 FLALFDSQSGKVSEI
+121 FLALFNPQSGKTAEI
-136 LKDAGLAKENV
+136 LNKAGLDQKNV
-147 KSAIDEIRGGR
+147 RTAIKEIRGGR
-158 KVVNQDDESKL
+158 KIVDQDDESKV

-192 GREKEIERII
+192 GREKEIARII

-240 QSLLSKRILSL
+240 QSLLSKKILSL

-650 TDAQGHVVSFRNTL
+650 TDAQGHVVSFRNTI

-720 VFHSLTKKHMSH
+720 VFHSLTKKHMPH

>member
-1 MLQKYIRYCTK
+1 MLQKHIRYCTK
-12 KVLDAINIATMELVN
+12 KVLDAINIGTMEMVN
-27 MGHAVFTTE
+27 MKRNVFTTE
-36 FLLLGLLVQNDSSII
+36 FVLLGLLFQDDSSII
-51 TIMEQ
+51 AIAEQ
-56 LKLDT
+56 LKMDT
-61 DRLKKRLT
+61 EGTKKRLM
-69 DDIFASLENQTTKIA
+69 DGIFASIDNQASNIPST
-84 KAGNIQLTIS
+84 GNIQLVIS
-94 GEVDKVFELALQ
+94 SEVEKVFEIALQ
-106 ESKTMGD
+106 ESKRMED
-113 KLISTEAL
+113 KFISTEAL
-121 FLALFDSQSGKVSEI
+121 FIALYNPQAGNTGEI
-136 LKDAGLAKENV
+136 IRGAGLELERV
-147 KSAIDEIRGGR
+147 QTAIKEIRGGR

-169 DVLKEYTLDLL
+169 DVLKEYTVDLL
-180 ELARQGELDPVI
+180 ELARKGELDPVI
-192 GREKEIERII
+192 GREKEIERVI

-231 QQIVAAEVP
+231 QQIVASDVP
-240 QSLLSKRILSL
+240 QSLLSKKILSL
-251 DMAALIAGASVRGE
+251 DMAALIAGAGVRGE
-265 FEGRLKSIR
+265 FEGRLKTIR
-274 DTIIDSGGRII
+274 DSIIDAGGRII

-292 TVVGVGGGASG
+292 TVVGVGGGAAG

-318 QLQLIG
+318 QLQMIG

-333 HIESDRALARRFQT
+333 HIETDRALARRFQT
-347 VQVNAPGIDDTRK
+347 VSISEPGIDETK
-360 ILEGLKPYYEKHHN
+360 CILEGLKLYYEKHHN

-421 PDLKKLENEK
+421 PDIKKLENEK

-436 LKKEAFERQDFEE
+436 LKMEAFERQDFEE
-449 ATKHHAELQIIEEQL
+449 STKHHAEIQVIEERL
-464 VTKKEM
+464 AREKEK

-480 SVTSEDI
+480 SVTPEDI
-487 AGVVSSWTG
+487 ASIVSNWTG
-496 IPASRMLE
+496 IPASKMLE
-504 GEAGKLAHM
+504 AEAEKLAHM

-521 VAQEAAVGA
+521 VAQEAAVKA

-544 ASRPIGTFL
+544 VSRPISAFL

-574 DDETHIVRLD
+574 DDETRIVRLD

-610 GQLTERIRRVPYA
+610 GQLTEKIKRMPYA
-623 VVLLD
+623 VILLD
-628 EVEKAHPDVF
+628 EIEKAHPDVF

-650 TDAQGHVVSFRNTL
+650 TDAQGHVISFRNTI

-686 GTGIISHDEA
+686 GSGIISHDEA
-696 KDMILSEVKK
+696 KEMILSEVKK

-720 VFHSLTKKHMSH
+720 VFHSLTKEHISH
-732 ILDILLNR
+732 ILDILLNK
-740 LIKRLKEEE
+740 LLKRLEEE
-749 ISLEIGAEIKE
+749 GLSLEIGPEIKE
-760 KLVADGHEPKYG
+760 KLATDGYDPKFG

-779 IEREIENKLSLCIV
+779 IEREIENRLSLSIV
-793 NRQFQSGDKIKAII
+793 NRQFQSGDKIKAILQ
-807 KDKEIAFKKISTKK
+807 DGEIAFEKIST
-821 NKGSLRK
+821 

>member
-1 MLQKYIRYCTK
+1 MLQKHIRYCTK
-12 KVLDAINIATMELVN
+12 KVLDAINIGTMEMVN
-27 MGHAVFTTE
+27 MKRNVFTTE
-36 FLLLGLLVQNDSSII
+36 FVLLGLLFQDDSSII
-51 TIMEQ
+51 AIAEQ

-61 DRLKKRLT
+61 EGTKKRLM
-69 DDIFASLENQTTKIA
+69 DGIFASIDNQASNIPST
-84 KAGNIQLTIS
+84 GNIQLVIS
-94 GEVDKVFELALQ
+94 SEVEKVFEIALQ
-106 ESKTMGD
+106 ESKRMED
-113 KLISTEAL
+113 KFISTEAL
-121 FLALFDSQSGKVSEI
+121 FIALYNPQAGNTGEI
-136 LKDAGLAKENV
+136 IRGAGLELERV
-147 KSAIDEIRGGR
+147 QTAIKEIRGGR

-169 DVLKEYTLDLL
+169 DVLKEYTVDLL
-180 ELARQGELDPVI
+180 ELARKGELDPVI
-192 GREKEIERII
+192 GREKEIERVI

-231 QQIVAAEVP
+231 QQIVASDVP
-240 QSLLSKRILSL
+240 QSLLSKKILSL
-251 DMAALIAGASVRGE
+251 DMAALIAGAGVRGE
-265 FEGRLKSIR
+265 FEGRLKTIR
-274 DTIIDSGGRII
+274 DSIIDAGGRII

-292 TVVGVGGGASG
+292 TVVGVGGGAAG

-318 QLQLIG
+318 QLQMIG

-333 HIESDRALARRFQT
+333 HIETDRALARRFQT
-347 VQVNAPGIDDTRK
+347 VSISEPGIDETK
-360 ILEGLKPYYEKHHN
+360 CILEGLKLYYEKHHN

-421 PDLKKLENEK
+421 PDIKKLENEK

-436 LKKEAFERQDFEE
+436 LKMEAFERQDFEE
-449 ATKHHAELQIIEEQL
+449 STKHHAEIQVIEERL
-464 VTKKEM
+464 AREKEK
-470 WQKELKEKDT
+470 WQKELNEKDT
-480 SVTSEDI
+480 SVTPEDI
-487 AGVVSSWTG
+487 AGIVSNWTG
-496 IPASRMLE
+496 IPASKMLE
-504 GEAGKLAHM
+504 AEAEKLAHM

-521 VAQEAAVGA
+521 VAQEAAVKA

-544 ASRPIGTFL
+544 VSRPISAFL

-574 DDETHIVRLD
+574 DDETRIVRLD

-599 APPGYVGYGEG
+599 APPGYIGYGEG
-610 GQLTERIRRVPYA
+610 GQLTEKIKRMPYA
-623 VVLLD
+623 VILLD
-628 EVEKAHPDVF
+628 EIEKAHPDVF

-650 TDAQGHVVSFRNTL
+650 TDAQGHVISFRNTI

-686 GTGIISHDEA
+686 GSGIISHDEA
-696 KDMILSEVKK
+696 KEMILSEVKK

-720 VFHSLTKKHMSH
+720 VFHSLTKEHISH
-732 ILDILLNR
+732 ILDILLNK
-740 LIKRLKEEE
+740 LLKRLEEE
-749 ISLEIGAEIKE
+749 GLSLEIGPEIKE
-760 KLVADGHEPKYG
+760 KLATDGYDPKFG

-779 IEREIENKLSLCIV
+779 IEREIENRLSLSIV
-793 NRQFQSGDKIKAII
+793 NRQFQSGDKIKAILQ
-807 KDKEIAFKKISTKK
+807 DGGIAFEKIST
-821 NKGSLRK
+821 

>member
-147 KSAIDEIRGGR
+147 KSAIEEIRGGR

-496 IPASRMLE
+496 IPASKMLE

-650 TDAQGHVVSFRNTL
+650 TDAQGHVVSFRNTI

-720 VFHSLTKKHMSH
+720 VFHSLTKEHISR

-760 KLVADGHEPKYG
+760 KLVTDGYEPKYG

-793 NRQFQSGDKIKAII
+793 NRQFQSGDKVKAII
-807 KDKEIAFKKISTKK
+807 KDKEIGFEKVSV
-821 NKGSLRK
+821 

>member
-1 MLQKYIRYCTK
+1 MLQKHIRYCTK
-12 KVLDAINIATMELVN
+12 KVLDAINIGTMEMVN
-27 MGHAVFTTE
+27 MKRNVFTTE
-36 FLLLGLLVQNDSSII
+36 FVLLGLLFQDDSSII
-51 TIMEQ
+51 AIAEQ

-61 DRLKKRLT
+61 EAIKKRLM
-69 DDIFASLENQTTKIA
+69 DGIFASIDNQASNIPST
-84 KAGNIQLTIS
+84 GNIQLVIS
-94 GEVDKVFELALQ
+94 SEVEKVFEIALQ
-106 ESKTMGD
+106 ESKRMED
-113 KLISTEAL
+113 KFISTEAL
-121 FLALFDSQSGKVSEI
+121 FIALFNPQAGNTGEI
-136 LKDAGLAKENV
+136 IRGAGLELERV
-147 KSAIDEIRGGR
+147 QTAIKEIRGGR

-169 DVLKEYTLDLL
+169 DVLKEYTVDLL
-180 ELARQGELDPVI
+180 ELARKGELDPVI
-192 GREKEIERII
+192 GREKEIERVI

-231 QQIVAAEVP
+231 QQIVASDVP
-240 QSLLSKRILSL
+240 QSLLSKKILSL
-251 DMAALIAGASVRGE
+251 DMAALIAGAGVRGE
-265 FEGRLKSIR
+265 FEGRLKTIR
-274 DTIIDSGGRII
+274 DSIIDAGGRII

-292 TVVGVGGGASG
+292 TVVGVGGGAAG

-318 QLQLIG
+318 QLQMIG

-333 HIESDRALARRFQT
+333 HIETDRALARRFQT
-347 VQVNAPGIDDTRK
+347 VSISEPGIDETK
-360 ILEGLKPYYEKHHN
+360 CILEGLKLYYEKHHN

-421 PDLKKLENEK
+421 PDIKKLENEK

-436 LKKEAFERQDFEE
+436 LKMEAFERQDFEE
-449 ATKHHAELQIIEEQL
+449 STKHHAEIQIIEERL
-464 VTKKEM
+464 AREKEK

-480 SVTSEDI
+480 SVTPEDI
-487 AGVVSSWTG
+487 ASIVSNWTG
-496 IPASRMLE
+496 IPASKMLE
-504 GEAGKLAHM
+504 AEAEKLAHM

-521 VAQEAAVGA
+521 VAQEAAVKA

-544 ASRPIGTFL
+544 VSRPISAFL

-574 DDETHIVRLD
+574 DDETRIVRLD

-610 GQLTERIRRVPYA
+610 GQLTEKIKRMPYA
-623 VVLLD
+623 VILLD
-628 EVEKAHPDVF
+628 EIEKAHPDVF

-650 TDAQGHVVSFRNTL
+650 TDAQGHVISFRNTI

-686 GTGIISHDEA
+686 GSGIISHDEA
-696 KDMILSEVKK
+696 KEMILSEVKK

-720 VFHSLTKKHMSH
+720 VFHSLTKEHISH
-732 ILDILLNR
+732 ILDILLNK
-740 LIKRLKEEE
+740 LLKRLEEE
-749 ISLEIGAEIKE
+749 GLSLEIGPEIKE
-760 KLVADGHEPKYG
+760 KLATDGYDPKFG

-779 IEREIENKLSLCIV
+779 IEREIENRLSLSIV
-793 NRQFQSGDKIKAII
+793 NRQFQSGDKIKAILQ
-807 KDKEIAFKKISTKK
+807 DGEIAFEKIST
-821 NKGSLRK
+821 

>member
-12 KVLDAINIATMELVN
+12 KVLEAINIGTMELVN
-27 MGHAVFTTE
+27 MGHTVFTTE
-36 FLLLGLLVQNDSSII
+36 FVLLGLLVQNDSSII

-61 DRLKKRLT
+61 EGLKKRLT
-69 DDIFASLENQTTKIA
+69 DDIFASLENRTANIA
-84 KAGNIQLTIS
+84 KTDKIQLVIS

-106 ESKTMGD
+106 ESKLMED
-113 KLISTEAL
+113 KFISTEAL
-121 FLALFDSQSGKVSEI
+121 FLSLFNPQSGKTAEI
-136 LKDAGLAKENV
+136 LKNAGLDQENV
-147 KSAIDEIRGGR
+147 RTAIKEIRGGR
-158 KVVNQDDESKL
+158 KIVEQDDESKV

-240 QSLLSKRILSL
+240 RSLLSKKILSL

-274 DTIIDSGGRII
+274 DTIIDAGGRII

-324 ATTYDDYRK
+324 ATTYDDYRR

-347 VQVNAPGIDDTRK
+347 VQVNAPGIDDTKK

-374 IDYTPESLDA
+374 IDYTPEALDA
-384 AARLSDRYIT
+384 AARLSERYII

-431 RAQTA
+431 RTQTA
-436 LKKEAFERQDFEE
+436 LKKEAFEKQDFEE
-449 ATKHHAELQIIEEQL
+449 ATKHHAQLQIIEEQL
-464 VTKKEM
+464 VTEKKK
-470 WQKELKEKDT
+470 WKKELKGKDS

-496 IPASRMLE
+496 IPASRMLKS
-504 GEAGKLAHM
+504 EADKLANM
-513 EEKIHERI
+513 EGKIHERI
-521 VAQEAAVGA
+521 VAQQAAVKA

-544 ASRPIGTFL
+544 ASRPIGAFL

-574 DDETHIVRLD
+574 DDETRIVRLD

-610 GQLTERIRRVPYA
+610 GQLTERIKRVPYA

-650 TDAQGHVVSFRNTL
+650 TDAQGHVISFRNTI
-664 IIGTSNIGSEKLAE
+664 IIGTSNIGGEKLAD
-678 KHEIGFKS
+678 KHDIGFKS

-720 VFHSLTKKHMSH
+720 VFHSLTKEHMSH
-732 ILDILLNR
+732 ILDILLNK
-740 LIKRLKEEE
+740 LIKRLEEEE
-749 ISLEIGAEIKE
+749 IYLEIDSGIKE
-760 KLVADGHEPKYG
+760 KLVKDGYEPQYG

-807 KDKEIAFKKISTKK
+807 KDEEIGFEKVSV
-821 NKGSLRK
+821 

>member
-121 FLALFDSQSGKVSEI
+121 FLALFDSQSGKVAEI

-650 TDAQGHVVSFRNTL
+650 TDAQGHVVSFRNTI

-720 VFHSLTKKHMSH
+720 VFHSLTKEHMSH

>member
-464 VTKKEM
+464 VTKKER

-650 TDAQGHVVSFRNTL
+650 TDAQGHVVSFRNTI

-793 NRQFQSGDKIKAII
+793 NRQFQSGDKVKAII

>member
-12 KVLDAINIATMELVN
+12 KVLEAINIGTMELVN
-27 MGHAVFTTE
+27 MGHTVFTTE
-36 FLLLGLLVQNDSSII
+36 FVLLGLLVQNDSTII

-61 DRLKKRLT
+61 EGLKKRLM
-69 DDIFASLENQTTKIA
+69 DDIFASLDNQTTNIA
-84 KAGNIQLTIS
+84 KTGNIQLVIS
-94 GEVDKVFELALQ
+94 GEVDKVFEFALQ
-106 ESKTMGD
+106 ESKMMGD

-121 FLALFDSQSGKVSEI
+121 FLALFDPQSGKTAEI
-136 LKDAGLAKENV
+136 LKGAGLEQENV
-147 KSAIDEIRGGR
+147 RTAIKEIRGGR

-192 GREKEIERII
+192 GREKEIERVI
-202 QILSRRKKNNPVL
+202 QILSRRKKNNPVI

-240 QSLLSKRILSL
+240 QSLLSKKILSL
-251 DMAALIAGASVRGE
+251 DMAALIAGAGVRGE

-274 DTIIDSGGRII
+274 DAIIDAGGRII

-333 HIESDRALARRFQT
+333 YIEPDRALARRFQT
-347 VQVNAPGIDDTRK
+347 VQVNAPGIEDTRK
-360 ILEGLKPYYEKHHN
+360 ILEGLKFYYEKHHN

-406 DEAGSKKHLEMHYTP
+406 DEAGAKKHLEMHYTP
-421 PDLKKLENEK
+421 PDIKKLENEK
-431 RAQTA
+431 RTHTA
-436 LKKEAFERQDFEE
+436 LKMEAFERQDFEE
-449 ATKHHAELQIIEEQL
+449 ATKHHAELQVIEKQL
-464 VTKKEM
+464 VTEKEK

-487 AGVVSSWTG
+487 AGIVSNWTG

-650 TDAQGHVVSFRNTL
+650 TDAQGHVVSFRNTI

-678 KHEIGFKS
+678 KQEIGFKS
-686 GTGIISHDEA
+686 GPGIISHDEA

-720 VFHSLTKKHMSH
+720 VFHSLTKEHMSH

-760 KLVADGHEPKYG
+760 KLVIDGYEPKYG

-807 KDKEIAFKKISTKK
+807 KDNEIAFEKI
-821 NKGSLRK
+821 

>member
-12 KVLDAINIATMELVN
+12 KVLDAINIGTMELVN
-27 MGHAVFTTE
+27 MRQNVFTTE
-36 FLLLGLLVQNDSSII
+36 FVLLGLLIQNDSSITEI
-51 TIMEQ
+51 IEQ
-56 LKLDT
+56 LRLDT
-61 DRLKKRLT
+61 EGIRKRLM
-69 DDIFASLENQTTKIA
+69 DGIFASIDNLALNTPST
-84 KAGNIQLTIS
+84 GNIQLVIS
-94 GEVDKVFELALQ
+94 SEVEKVFEIALQ
-106 ESKTMGD
+106 ESKRMED
-113 KLISTEAL
+113 KFISTEAL
-121 FLALFDSQSGKVSEI
+121 FIALFNPQAGNTGKIIRE
-136 LKDAGLAKENV
+136 AGLELENV
-147 KSAIDEIRGGR
+147 RTAIKEIRGGR
-158 KVVNQDDESKL
+158 KVTNQDDESKL
-169 DVLKEYTLDLL
+169 DVLKEYTVDLL

-192 GREKEIERII
+192 GREKEIERVI

-240 QSLLSKRILSL
+240 QSLLQKKILSL
-251 DMAALIAGASVRGE
+251 DMTALIAGAGVRGE

-274 DTIIDSGGRII
+274 DSIIDAGGRII

-292 TVVGVGGGASG
+292 TVVGVGGGAAAG

-318 QLQLIG
+318 QMQLIG

-333 HIESDRALARRFQT
+333 FIEPDRALARRFQT
-347 VQVNAPGIDDTRK
+347 VMISEPGIEETK
-360 ILEGLKPYYEKHHN
+360 QILEGLKLCYEKHHN
-374 IDYTPESLDA
+374 IDYTAESIDA

-394 DRAQPDKAIDLL
+394 DRAQPDKAIDLM
-406 DEAGSKKHLEMHYTP
+406 DEAGSKKHLELHYTP
-421 PDLKKLENEK
+421 PDIKRLENKK
-431 RAQTA
+431 RAHTA

-449 ATKHHAELQIIEEQL
+449 ATKHHAELQVIEKRLTSE
-464 VTKKEM
+464 KEK
-470 WQKELKEKDT
+470 WQKELKEKDST
-480 SVTSEDI
+480 VTPDDI
-487 AGVVSSWTG
+487 AAIVSSWTG

-504 GEAGKLAHM
+504 TEAEKLASM

-521 VAQEAAVGA
+521 VSQEAAVKA

-544 ASRPIGTFL
+544 MSRPIGAFL

-574 DDETHIVRLD
+574 DDETRIVRLD

-610 GQLTERIRRVPYA
+610 GQLTEKIKRMPYA

-628 EVEKAHPDVF
+628 EIEKAHPDVF

-650 TDAQGHVVSFRNTL
+650 TDAQGHVISFRNSI

-678 KHEIGFKS
+678 KHEIGFKP
-686 GTGIISHDEA
+686 GPGIISHEEA
-696 KDMILSEVKK
+696 KEMILSEVKK

-720 VFHSLTKKHMSH
+720 VFHSLTKEH
-732 ILDILLNR
+732 ISRILEILLKR
-740 LIKRLKEEE
+740 LIKRLEEE
-749 ISLEIGAEIKE
+749 GLSLEIGPEIKE
-760 KLVADGHEPKYG
+760 KLAAEGYDPKYG

-779 IEREIENKLSLCIV
+779 IEREIENKLSLSIV
-793 NRQFQSGDKIKAII
+793 NRQFRSGDKIRAILQ
-807 KDKEIAFKKISTKK
+807 DNEIGFEKV
-821 NKGSLRK
+821 

>member
-12 KVLDAINIATMELVN
+12 KVLDAINIGTMELVN

-36 FLLLGLLVQNDSSII
+36 FVLLGLLVQNDSSLI

-61 DRLKKRLT
+61 ERLKKRLT
-69 DDIFASLENQTTKIA
+69 DDIFASLDNQTTNIA
-84 KAGNIQLTIS
+84 KTDKIQLVIS

-106 ESKTMGD
+106 ESKMMED
-113 KLISTEAL
+113 KLISTQAL
-121 FLALFDSQSGKVSEI
+121 FLALFDPQSGKTAEI
-136 LKDAGLAKENV
+136 LKEAGLDRENV
-147 KSAIDEIRGGR
+147 RTAIKEIRSGR
-158 KVVNQDDESKL
+158 KIVNQDDESKL

-274 DTIIDSGGRII
+274 DTIIDTGGRII

-333 HIESDRALARRFQT
+333 HIETDRALARRFQT
-347 VQVNAPGIDDTRK
+347 VQVNEPGIEETKK
-360 ILEGLKPYYEKHHN
+360 ILEGLKPYYEKHHK

-384 AARLSDRYIT
+384 AARLSDRYIS

-431 RAQTA
+431 RTHTA
-436 LKKEAFERQDFEE
+436 LKMEAFERQDFEE

-464 VTKKEM
+464 DTEKEK

-487 AGVVSSWTG
+487 AGVVSNWTG

-504 GEAGKLAHM
+504 GEADKLAHM

-544 ASRPIGTFL
+544 ASKPIGTFL

-564 LAKTLAEFLF
+564 LAKTIAEFLF
-574 DDETHIVRLD
+574 DDEARIVRLD

-599 APPGYVGYGEG
+599 APPGYIGYGEG
-610 GQLTERIRRVPYA
+610 GQLTEKIKRMPYA

-650 TDAQGHVVSFRNTL
+650 TDAQGHVVSFRNTI

-686 GTGIISHDEA
+686 APGIMSHDEA
-696 KDMILSEVKK
+696 KDMVLTEVKK

-720 VFHSLTKKHMSH
+720 VFHSLTKEHISR

-740 LIKRLKEEE
+740 LLKRLKEEE
-749 ISLEIGAEIKE
+749 IYLEIDSDIKE
-760 KLVADGHEPKYG
+760 KLIIDGYEPQYG

-793 NRQFQSGDKIKAII
+793 NRHFQPGDKVKAII
-807 KDKEIAFKKISTKK
+807 KDEEIAFEKI
-821 NKGSLRK
+821 